1 MHFDLTK
8 TGLML
13 GTYFVPINPTLVVP
27 YTNTVG
33 LRFDNSDFSGEQEIK
48 FIASDKIE
56 FLPSKL
62 FPLGAEKK
70 IDAKYIGIDSV
81 GNEIFRLFCFD

>member
-1 MHFDLTK
+1 
-8 TGLML
+8 ML
-13 GTYFVPINPTLVVP
+13 GAYFVPINPTLIVP

-33 LRFDNSDFSGEQEIK
+33 LRFDNSDFAGEQEIK

-62 FPLGAEKK
+62 FPLGAKKK
-70 IDAKYIGIDSV
+70 IDAKDKGSD
-81 GNEIFRLFCFD
+81 IFCVFCFD